1 MVTVIKLNVVRK
13 MSQNVFK
20 LYISDVLQSL
30 IKQEN
35 QLYFT
40 LENAYKNAVP
50 KHINQETEK
59 GIQWNCHTSF

>member
-1 MVTVIKLNVVRK
+1 

-20 LYISDVLQSL
+20 LYISNVLQFL

-35 QLYFT
+35 ELYFT

-59 GIQWNCHTSF
+59 GIRWNCHTSF